1 MHPLHKFLYCPC
13 CGSDKFY
20 MATVKSK
27 KCGNCGFERF
37 MNPSSAFVAFI
48 RDSHGRVLVVRR
60 GEEPAKGTLDL
71 PGGFADIGETA
82 EEGITREIMEET
94 NLTITSA
101 RYLFSFPNTY
111 HYSGIDIPTL
121 DMFFECN
128 VEDITTLKAMDDAA
142 ECMWIA
148 PVDIV
153 PEEFGLNSIRRGVE
167 KMLPLLF

>member
-20 MATVKSK
+20 VATMKSK

-82 EEGITREIMEET
+82 EEGIAREIMEET
-94 NLTITSA
+94 NLTVTSA
-101 RYLFSFPNTY
+101 RYLFSLPNTY

-128 VEDITTLKAMDDAA
+128 VEDITPLKAMDDAA
-142 ECMWIA
+142 ECMRIA
-148 PVDIV
+148 PADIV
-153 PEEFGLNSIRRGVE
+153 PEEFGLNSIRKGVE
-167 KMLPLLF
+167 KMLPLLM

>member
-20 MATVKSK
+20 VATMKSK

-82 EEGITREIMEET
+82 EEGIAREIMEET
-94 NLTITSA
+94 NLTVTSA
-101 RYLFSFPNTY
+101 RYLFSLPNTY

-128 VEDITTLKAMDDAA
+128 VEDITPLKAMDDAA

-148 PVDIV
+148 PADIV
-153 PEEFGLNSIRRGVE
+153 PEGFGLNSIRKGVE